1 MNIPIADLAAAVNF
15 VEQHRADKMPFRIA
29 YKFNKFISDSKDD
42 IMFFREKYGELLREY
57 SQKDNTGNPIF
68 QDENLQIQ
76 KDKLDEFSKKA
87 ADIFSTQVEAPNVEF
102 KIDELEKIEV
112 SIEELTPLMPFI
124 KE

>member
-1 MNIPIADLAAAVNF
+1 MKISISDLAAAVNF

-42 IMFFREKYGELLREY
+42 VMFFREKYGELLREY
-57 SQKDNTGNPIF
+57 SQKDNKGDPIF
-68 QDENLQIQ
+68 QDGNLQIQ

-87 ADIFSTQVEAPNVEF
+87 TDIFSTQVDAPNVEF